1 MTLHTLDIWISLVGI
16 FAMLALLCTSLTEV
30 VESWRKHRA
39 VLLHDTLALMLG
51 DGSGGKTALLKT
63 FYEHPAINPLYD
75 GPYAPPGARSVATR
89 LTRPTR
95 LPSYIPARSFAL
107 AALDMAAAG
116 GPPSQLPGPA
126 AGMLA
131 SRARAYG
138 AYLGPSMLSSQL
150 RLLLDT
156 AGDDDARVLDGLTAW
171 YDAAMDRLSGRYK
184 RRTLGIGFLCGLAIA
199 VALNVN
205 PLAIANDLRQSD
217 ARAAQLS
224 DQVRTQV
231 QAGQMTWQQA
241 NDALSRLDIPI
252 GWGSG
257 KLSDVGVFGHA
268 LGWLVAAFA
277 AMLGAPFWF
286 DVLNK
291 LTIVRATV
299 KPHEKS
305 PEEPALDGAPAVAP
319 AAASK
324 RRTDTGAD
332 RRSDAGKETAQADA
346 VALQS
351 TSAAGQPSGESAG
364 QRDRRSAVVPAGEPP
379 HALSR
384 GLDSDAE
391 ECACGRDHANDVV
404 TLDHELPLASGGVAS

>member
-16 FAMLALLCTSLTEV
+16 FAMLALLCTSLTEM
-30 VESWRKHRA
+30 VEGWRKHRA

-51 DGSGGKTALLKT
+51 DGSGGQPALLKT

-75 GPYAPPGARSVATR
+75 GPYAPPGVRA
-89 LTRPTR
+89 LTVPPTR

-107 AALDMAAAG
+107 AVLDMAAAG
-116 GPPSQLPGPA
+116 GPPSQLPGPTNGSL
-126 AGMLA
+126 AG
-131 SRARAYG
+131 RARAFG

-156 AGDDDARVLDGLTAW
+156 VGDDDKRMLDGLVAW

-199 VALNVN
+199 ALLNVN

-217 ARAAQLS
+217 VRAAQVS
-224 DQVRTQV
+224 EQVRAQV
-231 QAGQMTWQQA
+231 QAGQMTPAQA
-241 NDALSRLDIPI
+241 NNALSRLDIPI
-252 GWGSG
+252 GWGASA
-257 KLSDVGVFGHA
+257 LSDVGVSGML
-268 LGWLVAAFA
+268 LGWLVAGFA

-305 PEEPALDGAPAVAP
+305 PEEPALDGAPA
-319 AAASK
+319 ASK
-324 RRTDTGAD
+324 RRTDTVAD
-332 RRSDAGKETAQADA
+332 RRGDVGKETAQADT

-351 TSAAGQPSGESAG
+351 TAAAGQPTAG
-364 QRDRRSAVVPAGEPP
+364 QRERRAGGVPAGEPP

-391 ECACGRDHANDVV
+391 ECACGRAHANDPV
-404 TLDHELPLASGGVAS
+404 TPDHELPLASGGVA

>member
-16 FAMLALLCTSLTEV
+16 FAMLALLCTSLTEM

-39 VLLHDTLALMLG
+39 VLVHDTLALMLG
-51 DGSGGKTALLKT
+51 DGSGGQPALLKT
-63 FYEHPAINPLYD
+63 FYEHPAINPLYG
-75 GPYAPPGARSVATR
+75 GPYAPPGVRALT
-89 LTRPTR
+89 TRPTR

-116 GPPSQLPGPA
+116 GPPSQLPGPTTGSL
-126 AGMLA
+126 AG
-131 SRARAYG
+131 RARTFG

-156 AGDDDARVLDGLTAW
+156 AGDDDARVLDGLAVW

-199 VALNVN
+199 VVLNVN
-205 PLAIANDLRQSD
+205 PLAIANDLRQSE

-224 DQVRTQV
+224 EQVRTQV

-241 NDALSRLDIPI
+241 NTALSRLDIPI
-252 GWGSG
+252 GWGASA
-257 KLSDVGVFGHA
+257 LSDVGVPGML
-268 LGWLVAAFA
+268 LGWLVAGFA

-305 PEEPALDGAPAVAP
+305 PEEPALDGAPAAARVAAP
-319 AAASK
+319 L
-324 RRTDTGAD
+324 RRTDMVAD
-332 RRSDAGKETAQADA
+332 RRSDAGKETAQADTL
-346 VALQS
+346 ALQS
-351 TSAAGQPSGESAG
+351 TSATGQPAGQPAG
-364 QRDRRSAVVPAGEPP
+364 QRDRRAAGMPAGEPP

-391 ECACGRDHANDVV
+391 ECACGRAHADDPV
-404 TLDHELPLASGGVAS
+404 TPDHELPLASGGVAS